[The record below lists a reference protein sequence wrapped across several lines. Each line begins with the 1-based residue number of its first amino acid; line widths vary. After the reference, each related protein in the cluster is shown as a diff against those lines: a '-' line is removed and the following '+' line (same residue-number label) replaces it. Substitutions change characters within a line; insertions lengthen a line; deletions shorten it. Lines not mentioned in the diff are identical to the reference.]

1 MFEELQRKAERQRV
15 AVIADL
21 MDMSRR
27 HEFEEMLS
35 FTSNISY
42 VSNCREKMKITNF
55 VIA

>member
-15 AVIADL
+15 ADIADS

-42 VSNCREKMKITNF
+42 VSNSREKMKITNF